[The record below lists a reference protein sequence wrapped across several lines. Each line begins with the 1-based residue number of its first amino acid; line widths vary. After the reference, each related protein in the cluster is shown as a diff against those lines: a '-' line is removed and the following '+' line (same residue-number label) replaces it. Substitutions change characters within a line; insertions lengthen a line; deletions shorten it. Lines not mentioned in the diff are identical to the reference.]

1 MYIDLILLIIII
13 VAVVMYFR
21 NFSAFVFIVAITDI
35 LLRIL
40 SFIRSNIGLPD
51 FKAFLAKYFPDS
63 IFSIIDKYTNGDI
76 SIILKW
82 LFVIIMIFFLYYVI
96 KIWIKK
102 KKF

>member
-1 MYIDLILLIIII
+1 MYIDLILLIVIII
-13 VAVVMYFR
+13 AVVMYCR
-21 NFSAFVFIVAITDI
+21 NFSAFVFITAIIDI

-40 SFIRSNIGLPD
+40 AFIRSHIGLPD
-51 FKAFLAKYFPDS
+51 FKAFLEKYFPDS
-63 IFSIIDKYTNGDI
+63 VFSIIDKYTNGDI

-96 KIWIKK
+96 RIFIKK